1 VAEGACIYAG
11 VLSGQSKNVLLL
23 DVSPSTY
30 CVQTSGDKASNLI
43 ERNTLIPTRRSEIF
57 TTTQDRQTE
66 ITVQV
71 FEGENRLAIKNTYV
85 GEVRLTDVPPAAA
98 GVAQIEVTFDMDAN
112 AVLTVTASDLATK
125 RQVRTSMQAPYRLN
139 NAQIQV
145 LRRKLRDVLRFVQ
158 ARELEAQ

>member
-1 VAEGACIYAG
+1 RVRPYFQVLLVGGTSRIPYFREQLSKVAKIASAGIDPGSAVAEGACIYAG

-98 GVAQIEVTFDMDAN
+98 G
-112 AVLTVTASDLATK
+112 
-125 RQVRTSMQAPYRLN
+125 
-139 NAQIQV
+139 
-145 LRRKLRDVLRFVQ
+145 
-158 ARELEAQ
+158 